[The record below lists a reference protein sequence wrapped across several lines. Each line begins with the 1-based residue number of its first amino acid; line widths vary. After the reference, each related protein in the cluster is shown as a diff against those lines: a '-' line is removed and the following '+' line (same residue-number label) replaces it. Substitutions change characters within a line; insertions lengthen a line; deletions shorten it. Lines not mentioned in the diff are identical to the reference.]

1 MNRRNK
7 DDHRPNNPSS
17 SSSAS
22 NSSRSYLNRNKPSHK
37 NPNRIIPDSTIT
49 AQGWRGR
56 RPDAAES
63 DVPRNRANSQK
74 FRLQGQH
81 DDDEER
87 GGCGS
92 DPGFIVG
99 TCPFMCPERERL
111 QRERL
116 RDLAVFERLDEDPAR
131 TSSDLAVKKFCRTI
145 SMKDIEASDVRPLP
159 VLDRTLNYLLD
170 LFDSSD
176 HPFETV
182 HDFIF
187 DRTRSIRQDL
197 SMQNIIGDQAI
208 SMYEKMVKFHVISH
222 HKLRKCATKGPPT
235 SPMHHLNLEQLIKSL
250 ASLYNL
256 YDIIRKLGCDCKNEA
271 EFRSLYIFLHLGSQ
285 GHNHIMGES
294 LSFWLS
300 RLPPSVIRSKEMLFA
315 RTILRFYHVG
325 NFWSFFYCISKE
337 ATYLQLC
344 MIETCINEVR
354 AEALA
359 CINHGGYNPYPL
371 THLCEILKMKES
383 DLEYFCGLCG
393 LETSVDEVGNRV
405 LPLKQTSFSHPKGG
419 LNTYDYSGL
428 EQLMREMKI

>member
-1 MNRRNK
+1 MDRRNK
-7 DDHRPNNPSS
+7 VDHRPNNPSS

-22 NSSRSYLNRNKPSHK
+22 NSSRRYLNRDKLSHK
-37 NPNRIIPDSTIT
+37 NPSRMIPDSTIT
-49 AQGWRGR
+49 TQGWRR
-56 RPDAAES
+56 KRPDATES
-63 DVPRNRANSQK
+63 NVPRNRANSQR
-74 FRLQGQH
+74 FLPQGQH
-81 DDDEER
+81 NDEEER
-87 GGCGS
+87 GGSGS
-92 DPGFIVG
+92 DPQFIVG
-99 TCPFMCPERERL
+99 TCPFMCPVKTQEIRASDDYSLYERERL

-116 RDLAVFERLDEDPAR
+116 RDLAVFERLDGDPAR
-131 TSSDLAVKKFCRTI
+131 TSSGLAVKKFCRTVSI
-145 SMKDIEASDVRPLP
+145 KDIEASDVRPLP
-159 VLDRTLNYLLD
+159 VLDRTLNYLLE

-187 DRTRSIRQDL
+187 DRIRSIRQDL

-235 SPMHHLNLEQLIKSL
+235 SPMHHLNMEQLIKSL

-256 YDIIRKLGCDCKNEA
+256 CDINRKLDCDCENEA

-294 LSFWLS
+294 LSLWLS

-315 RTILRFYHVG
+315 RTILSSGAGNFSSALLSRFYHVG
-325 NFWSFFYCISKE
+325 NFWRFFYCISKE

-359 CINHGGYNPYPL
+359 CINHGGYKLHPYPL
-371 THLCEILKMKES
+371 TLLCETLKMKA
-383 DLEYFCGLCG
+383 
-393 LETSVDEVGNRV
+393 
-405 LPLKQTSFSHPKGG
+405 
-419 LNTYDYSGL
+419 
-428 EQLMREMKI
+428 